1 MNHNLQRYDRNPILV
16 PNKEGWWESEAV
28 FNPAVFYDGD
38 KVHMLYRAIGKQ
50 DNYISR
56 IGYAYSTDGF
66 SFERQKEIAISPVED
81 YEQYGIEDP
90 RLIGIG
96 NQVFITYVVLSDYVS
111 KGPIGS
117 TALAVT
123 TDFKDYTR
131 LGIITSKGSDTKD
144 VALFP
149 EKINDKYL
157 FLHRPNGW
165 VGQKFG
171 VAKPSIWLGEGR
183 ALTSFEKHTILLQPK
198 YEWEDSKIGSG
209 PPPIKTKKGW
219 LLCSSRLP
227 SSPSRPPRSWRTSAR
242 ELRRCAARLRRARPP
257 GSLGPT
263 GGTTTSI
270 TPPGCG
276 RLGTRRSP
284 VWSRPRHRCPRGRPR
299 RAGDPRPSARSRR
312 SGSAAQPDRAPPL
325 PASRRAGRPVP
336 RTGLG
341 GLRAESARP
350 AGESGRPPCRSS
362 IPLLRRSPSAAA
374 CRRPRWS
381 FARCSSTRTA
391 PSSTSPPS
399 IRPSWS
405 RRTLPRSM
413 NSIAAIA
420 STYSA
425 STMASLHGYT
435 AADPVRV
442 EPAQTNGLEV
452 GCHKVLYV
460 VSAVPSRSTA
470 ASASSSGA
478 TCSTF
483 LPRSITHA
491 PSRACRSC
499 PSAFAQTSTAA
510 ASPSPRSRNS
520 IAPTASAAF
529 RRRRRRS

>member
-219 LLCSSRLP
+219 LLIYHGVDKNLVYRVGAALLDLGNP
-227 SSPSRPPRSWRTSAR
+227 SKVIGRT
-242 ELRRCAARLRRARPP
+242 EKPLLEPEEP
-257 GSLGPT
+257 FEKNGNVKNVVFPT
-263 GGTTTSI
+263 GSCIIDDHLYLYYG
-270 TPPGCG
+270 
-276 RLGTRRSP
+276 
-284 VWSRPRHRCPRGRPR
+284 
-299 RAGDPRPSARSRR
+299 
-312 SGSAAQPDRAPPL
+312 
-325 PASRRAGRPVP
+325 
-336 RTGLG
+336 
-341 GLRAESARP
+341 
-350 AGESGRPPCRSS
+350 
-362 IPLLRRSPSAAA
+362 
-374 CRRPRWS
+374 
-381 FARCSSTRTA
+381 
-391 PSSTSPPS
+391 
-399 IRPSWS
+399 
-405 RRTLPRSM
+405 
-413 NSIAAIA
+413 
-420 STYSA
+420 
-425 STMASLHGYT
+425 
-435 AADPVRV
+435 AADRV
-442 EPAQTNGLEV
+442 CCVATIKLDSLLEKIILK
-452 GCHKVLYV
+452 G
-460 VSAVPSRSTA
+460 
-470 ASASSSGA
+470 
-478 TCSTF
+478 
-483 LPRSITHA
+483 
-491 PSRACRSC
+491 
-499 PSAFAQTSTAA
+499 
-510 ASPSPRSRNS
+510 
-520 IAPTASAAF
+520 
-529 RRRRRRS
+529 